1 MEKIKE
7 LVHRLKKE
15 LQDGFQVKVLESL
28 TWNLPVRSVDI
39 EYETIRKSKM
49 DILMKMILI
58 AFQEGSISD
67 EEELSDI
74 LLVEPLFIQD
84 LIAKMERTGIIA
96 KNGPY
101 FTLTAAGR
109 RQLESGVFESE
120 PERGVH
126 TTLYSP
132 VHQAFLKGEGKGPS
146 EKVDE
151 SYRYADETDGWDVT
165 RLGDEEMLDILRAT
179 GIESV
184 EGEAQIVV
192 SNIISASESGGEQEV
207 PCIEFRLHQAAEDL
221 FYARVWNTL
230 TEQWDGHLEAEL
242 TEKEVKT
249 WRKRYVSG
257 AHTNLKVRKT

>member
-49 DILMKMILI
+49 DILMKMILV

-109 RQLESGVFESE
+109 RQLESGVF
-120 PERGVH
+120 
-126 TTLYSP
+126 
-132 VHQAFLKGEGKGPS
+132 
-146 EKVDE
+146 
-151 SYRYADETDGWDVT
+151 
-165 RLGDEEMLDILRAT
+165 
-179 GIESV
+179 
-184 EGEAQIVV
+184 
-192 SNIISASESGGEQEV
+192 
-207 PCIEFRLHQAAEDL
+207 
-221 FYARVWNTL
+221 
-230 TEQWDGHLEAEL
+230 
-242 TEKEVKT
+242 
-249 WRKRYVSG
+249 
-257 AHTNLKVRKT
+257 